1 MLNLIT
7 LSISLFVMII
17 TAWTL
22 IIYFIKKDF
31 QKSIKTEL
39 NNLLD
44 ILKKF
49 FFSLKDLIQLLAS
62 ISLEEIKATP
72 MEESLPEKD
81 EKILNIVRPIKDQSV
96 KISHNAD
103 EDNDEALSSFSP
115 EVVDVINEE
124 EEKVA

>member
-1 MLNLIT
+1 
-7 LSISLFVMII
+7 MII